1 MNKKVIVAV
10 VVIVVV
16 LAGGALLLSRNTS
29 NKSDDMNMNTQSSGS
44 NTQNTPKATN
54 TVTIQNFAFSPA
66 SITIKKG
73 TTVTWTNKDSAT
85 HTVTESDSST
95 GPDSGDLANGKSYSF
110 TYNQTGTFSYH
121 CSIHPNMTGTV
132 KVTE

>member
-1 MNKKVIVAV
+1 V